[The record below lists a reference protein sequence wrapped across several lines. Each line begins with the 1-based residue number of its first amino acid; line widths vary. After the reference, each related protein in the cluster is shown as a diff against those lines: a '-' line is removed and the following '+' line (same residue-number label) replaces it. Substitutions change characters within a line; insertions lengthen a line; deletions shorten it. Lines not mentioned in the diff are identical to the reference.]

1 MFNYQVNPNQLVQMI
16 RQGQNPQQLMLYI
29 LQQNSN
35 TPLGANLYKLAQ
47 SGNTTEIEKIARNM
61 CRERGVDF
69 DTEFNAF
76 RNMIG
81 LK

>member
-16 RQGQNPQQLMLYI
+16 RQGQNPQQLMLSI

-47 SGNTTEIEKIARNM
+47 NGNTAEIEKIARNM
-61 CRERGVDF
+61 CRERGVDL
-69 DTEFNAF
+69 DTHCIVK
-76 RNMIG
+76 RNKIG

>member
-16 RQGQNPQQLMLYI
+16 RQGQNPQQLMLSI

-35 TPLGANLYKLAQ
+35 PPLGANLYKLAQ
-47 SGNTTEIEKIARNM
+47 NGNTAEIEKIARNM